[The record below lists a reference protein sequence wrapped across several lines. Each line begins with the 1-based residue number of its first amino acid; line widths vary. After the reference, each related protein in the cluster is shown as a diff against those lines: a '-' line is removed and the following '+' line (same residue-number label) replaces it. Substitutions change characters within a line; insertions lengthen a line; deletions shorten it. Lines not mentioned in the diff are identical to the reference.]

1 MKFLSVLVL
10 AIASLTVFGQQEVTI
25 NGTFTGEP
33 TGVETITLE
42 NYLNPAAFKQTAEI
56 SEKKFSFTFDA
67 EKEEIYKLSISNQ
80 NFLAL
85 VVVPGEK
92 IKLSLNPE
100 SLGDLPGIEGS
111 PNSEFVYSV
120 QKELGAFNMRQDSL
134 NTAYQTASAEERKQ
148 IETDYFAIDDE
159 KNVYLAAQVKEK
171 AGSLAALFFIEQLNI
186 DMYYPLYVEVDSL
199 LSLNFPGHPA
209 IQGLHNKVV
218 SNKATAIGAVAPDFT
233 QLTPEGEEMNLYS
246 IKGAKIIIIDFW
258 ASWCRPCRA
267 ENPNMVSLYNDYK
280 DKGLEI
286 FGVSLDK
293 DSSAWVKAIESDK
306 LTWPHISDLKGWKS
320 SAAALYGV
328 GSIPSMFV
336 IDGTNY
342 KILAKNIRG
351 AQLREFVSGK
361 LD

>member
-1 MKFLSVLVL
+1 MKFLSVFVL
-10 AIASLTVFGQQEVTI
+10 AIAHLTLFSQNTVTI
-25 NGTFTGEP
+25 NGSFSGEP
-33 TGVETITLE
+33 TGTSIVLE

-56 SEKKFSFTFDA
+56 SDNKFSFTFDV
-67 EKEEIYKLSISNQ
+67 EKEEIFKLSLSGQ

-85 VVVPGEK
+85 VINPGEK
-92 IKLSLNPE
+92 INLTLDPENMGSLPV
-100 SLGDLPGIEGS
+100 IEGS
-111 PNSEFVYSV
+111 PNTEFVYEV
-120 QKELGAFNMRQDSL
+120 QDGLMGFNMKQDSL

-148 IETDYFAIDDE
+148 IEADYFAIDDE
-159 KNVYLAAQVKEK
+159 KNVYLEGKIKEK

-186 DMYYPLYVEVDSL
+186 DMYFPLYEEVDSL
-199 LSLNFPGHPA
+199 LSQNFPDHPA

-218 SNKATAIGAVAPDFT
+218 SNKATAIGSVAPDFT

-246 IKGAKIIIIDFW
+246 IKDAKIIIIDFW

-267 ENPNMVSLYNDYK
+267 ENPNMVSLYADYHE
-280 DKGLEI
+280 KGLEI

-293 DSSAWVKAIESDK
+293 DSAAWVRAISSDK
-306 LTWPHISDLKGWKS
+306 LTWPHVSDLKGWKS